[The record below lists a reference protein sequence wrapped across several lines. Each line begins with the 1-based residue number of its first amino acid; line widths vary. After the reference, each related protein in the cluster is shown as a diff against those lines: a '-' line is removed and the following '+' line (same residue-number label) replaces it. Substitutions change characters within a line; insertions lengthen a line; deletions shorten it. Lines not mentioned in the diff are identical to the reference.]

1 MTKEIQ
7 QNISGQQL
15 SDALSERYLSY
26 AVSTIVARAL
36 PDVRDG
42 LKPVHRRILYSMLR
56 NKLTPAAAFRKC
68 AKVVGDVLGSFHP
81 HGDTSVYDAL
91 VRLAQDFSVRYP
103 LIDGQGNFGNID
115 GDPQAAYR
123 YTESK
128 MTNASM
134 LIMEG
139 LDEDSVNMT
148 PNFDGTTLEPS
159 VMPGAFPNLLANGS
173 MGIAVGMATNI
184 PTHNVAEICD
194 ALNLMIDRPDA
205 TTTQIMKKLVGPDF
219 PTGGVLIDD
228 FDTIVKNYDTGRG
241 AFRIRAK
248 WDAEDLG
255 RGAYQIVITEIPY
268 GLEKQ
273 KLVEQIAAL
282 IDAKKLPLVEDI
294 WDESTTDIRIVISPK
309 NRNVPAEKVMAH
321 LFAMTAL
328 ESRFNMNF
336 NVIDSTGA
344 PRVMKIGEVLTE
356 FIAHQ
361 KIVLLRRTN
370 WRLANIARRLEILGG
385 LLVVYLNLD
394 RVIEIIRT
402 EDDAK
407 AVLMKEFS
415 LAEIQVEAILNTR
428 LRSLR
433 KLEEMEIRKEDAAL
447 REEQK
452 NLQALLASEEMQNEQ
467 LRAWFAD
474 IKKQYDKKTALGRRR
489 TIWAAAGEE
498 VAVNPDEFI
507 EKEPLTI
514 ILSTLGWI
522 RAAKG
527 HLSLDALDVKFKEGD
542 ELWAAFHAQ
551 STDKINLFASGG
563 KMFSIA
569 ANTLP
574 GARGFGESV
583 RMMAD
588 IGADENIVSAFVLD
602 TSAKY
607 LLVAKHGTGFIVSG
621 ENCLAQTKNGK
632 QVMNTDAK
640 NPAVLVI
647 PLPRRGAGAGS
658 RGGEGCHNPEP
669 SPSFVLAEQAQQK
682 SRPSEGGELIAI
694 VGSND
699 KLLIFPAAEIPE
711 MARGKG
717 VILQKYNAERT
728 YVMDAMFFDE
738 RDGFGWT
745 TGRGRTTLDDWS
757 PWVGRRATQGRTIPV
772 GFPRSG
778 KFGR

>member
-1 MTKEIQ
+1 MKEVQ
-7 QNISGQQL
+7 ENISGQQL
-15 SDALSERYLSY
+15 SEALSERYLAY
-26 AVSTIVARAL
+26 AVSTIVSRAL

-68 AKVVGDVLGSFHP
+68 AKVVGDVLGSYHP

-128 MTNASM
+128 MTDAAM

-139 LDEDSVNMT
+139 LDEDSVDMM
-148 PNFDGTTLEPS
+148 PNFDGTTLEPT

-184 PTHNVAEICD
+184 PTHNVSEICD
-194 ALNLMIDRPDA
+194 ALNLMIDKPDS

-228 FDTIVKNYDTGRG
+228 FETIVKNYDTGRG
-241 AFRIRAK
+241 AFRVRAK
-248 WDAEDLG
+248 WKSEDLG
-255 RGAYQIVITEIPY
+255 RGVYQIIITEIPY

-273 KLVEQIAAL
+273 KLIEQIATL
-282 IDAKKLPLVEDI
+282 IDAKKLPLIDDI
-294 WDESTTDIRIVISPK
+294 MDESTTDIRIVITPK
-309 NRNVPAEKVMAH
+309 NRNIPAEKVMAH
-321 LFAMTAL
+321 LFAVTPL

-356 FIAHQ
+356 FLAHQ
-361 KIVLLRRTN
+361 KNVLIRRTN
-370 WRLANIARRLEILGG
+370 WRLGNIERRLEILAG
-385 LLVVYLNLD
+385 LLIVYLNLD

-402 EDDAK
+402 EDEPK
-407 AVLMKEFS
+407 EVLMQEFQ
-415 LAEIQVEAILNTR
+415 LNEIQVEAILNTR

-433 KLEEMEIRKEDAAL
+433 KLEEMEIRKEDKSL

-452 NLQALLASEEMQNEQ
+452 NLQSLLASDELQNEQ
-467 LRAWFAD
+467 LKAWFAD
-474 IKKQYDKKTALGRRR
+474 IKKQYDKKTDLGRRR
-489 TIWAAAGEE
+489 TIWEVTGEE
-498 VAVNPDEFI
+498 EVINPEEFI

-514 ILSTLGWI
+514 ILSAMGWI

-527 HLSLDALDVKFKEGD
+527 HLALDALDAKYKEGD
-542 ELWAAFHAQ
+542 EPAFAFHAQ
-551 STDKINLFASGG
+551 STDKINLFTSNG
-563 KMFSIA
+563 KMFSIP

-574 GARGFGESV
+574 SARGFGESV

-588 IGADENIVSAFVLD
+588 IGADEEIVNAFVLD
-602 TSAKY
+602 TDEKY
-607 LLVAKHGTGFIVSG
+607 LLVARHGTGFIVSG
-621 ENCLAQTKNGK
+621 ENCLAQTRSGK
-632 QVMNTDAK
+632 QVMNTTAK
-640 NPAVLVI
+640 NPASMCI
-647 PLPRRGAGAGS
+647 PKNN
-658 RGGEGCHNPEP
+658 GEM
-669 SPSFVLAEQAQQK
+669 LA
-682 SRPSEGGELIAI
+682 II
-694 VGSND
+694 GSND
-699 KLLIFPAAEIPE
+699 KLLIFSADQIPE
-711 MARGKG
+711 MVRGKG

-728 YVMDAMFFDE
+728 YVMDVMFFNSTE
-738 RDGFGWT
+738 GFGWT
-745 TGRGRTTLDDWS
+745 TGRGRTVLDDWS
-757 PWVGRRATQGRTIPV
+757 PWVAKRASQGQTIPV

-778 KFGR
+778 KFNK